1 EQETQIDKVGVIN
14 VKEMNKTI
22 IKVFFIINYITA
34 FILAFLA
41 YTEVVKANKL
51 IVTLLFIVI
60 GMLFAIVADKVDE
73 K

>member
-1 EQETQIDKVGVIN
+1 M
-14 VKEMNKTI
+14 KEMNKTI
-22 IKVFFIINYITA
+22 IKVFFTINYITA

-60 GMLFAIVADKVDE
+60 GMLFAIVADKTDE